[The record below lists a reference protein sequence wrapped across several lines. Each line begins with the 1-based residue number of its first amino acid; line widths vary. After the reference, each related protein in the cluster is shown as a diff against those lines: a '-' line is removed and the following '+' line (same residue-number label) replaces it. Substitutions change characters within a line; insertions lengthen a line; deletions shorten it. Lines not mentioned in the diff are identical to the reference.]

1 MTLHEAI
8 ESILQET
15 GQPMTSSEIAEIIN
29 KRNLYTRKDNL
40 PVSASQIM
48 ARVGNYE
55 KLFSKESGKIKL
67 IKDDVVSLKLQRY
80 KNEISYMRGGN
91 ADPKI
96 VFETLKDL
104 EDQTEDRNTD
114 IDFGVME
121 EPSSS
126 YYYGKQEISREEKY
140 KITYKLI
147 EWFLSQNS
155 PYEVW
160 ISDQFA
166 SFFSKLEWFERGS
179 HSITYVSNLSNHSL
193 IKIAYDNPKSKFVLA
208 GSPNRDFQFKSIQ
221 EINNH
226 IENLFSQ
233 RDSDKISRLSTG
245 IFIPPF
251 SKGAQWREIC
261 AKILDDLSLENPHYD
276 RAVIIMPSNILYSR
290 VKEDIFFRQELTQSG
305 YLDSTIQFPTGMLEH
320 ASVSVAA
327 FILDFSKSNTETFFL
342 DAASLV
348 PSRAAEI
355 VNQKQIIPN
364 VSSIANFEDIVAN
377 GMNLSPGEY
386 VWQPEDIVLEPGYK
400 LYTIGEIIRDKK
412 IGIAIT
418 RKKLYPEGEFK
429 IIRTSE
435 ITEDSLYLNSKNV
448 ILGVDHDEVRSL
460 EKRLVTGGIIL
471 SGFNNK
477 LKANILPPKKSYVV
491 GMDAYWLELD
501 HKIVLDQYFVR
512 EIREV
517 YVQHQ
522 VGRLSK
528 GQTIMRL
535 SLNNLLK
542 VKIKIPSS
550 VEEQKDLLLTELQ
563 KTSDEVKSG
572 GNGDYAVDFINTLEH
587 SLRQPASS
595 LGNDL
600 LSIRDFINNK
610 INLKETLNF
619 DEPVVP
625 IFDTDTPEQIAIHSV
640 SNTLDRMHRMLTDI
654 EYILTQAGSLAKA
667 KASPIM
673 ELIELQ
679 PFLNN
684 LVSENQDIKII
695 ISGNAE
701 IIADRKQ
708 LRILFNN
715 LIANAKKHGFQNQIA
730 SPTIWIEVN
739 KNQFGT
745 HIYLRNNGKPLPKK
759 FTTEQFL
766 AKGRSTDE
774 AVGSGFGG
782 FLIGQILKNHNGS
795 IELIQKDFS
804 LMPYKVEFK
813 ITLSK

>member
-1 MTLHEAI
+1 MMTLHEAI

-15 GQPMTSSEIAEIIN
+15 GKPMTSSEIAEIIN
-29 KRNLYTRKDNL
+29 KKNLYTRKDKL

-80 KNEISYMRGGN
+80 KNEISYMRGRTT
-91 ADPKI
+91 DPKI
-96 VFETLKDL
+96 VIETLKDL
-104 EDQTEDRNTD
+104 ENQTKDRNTD
-114 IDFGVME
+114 LDFGVME
-121 EPSSS
+121 EPSS
-126 YYYGKQEISREEKY
+126 YYRKEEISREEKY
-140 KITYKLI
+140 KITYELI

-166 SFFSKLEWFERGS
+166 SFFSKLEWFEKGS
-179 HSITYVSNLSNHSL
+179 HSIAYFSNLSNHSL
-193 IKIAYDNPKSKFVLA
+193 LKIAYDNPKSKFVLT
-208 GSPNRDFQFKSIQ
+208 GSPDRDFQFKSIQ

-251 SKGAQWREIC
+251 LKGAQWREIC
-261 AKILDDLSLENPHYD
+261 AKILDDLSLEDPHFD

-290 VKEDIFFRQELTQSG
+290 VKEEIFFRQELTQSG

-320 ASVSVAA
+320 ASVSTAA

-355 VNQKQIIPN
+355 VNQKQNIPN
-364 VSSIANFEDIVAN
+364 VSSIANYEDIVAN

-386 VWQPEDIVLEPGYK
+386 VWQPEDIVLEPGYN
-400 LYTIGEIIRDKK
+400 LYTISEIIRDKK
-412 IGIAIT
+412 IGIAIP

-448 ILGVDHDEVRSL
+448 ILGVDHDEVGGL
-460 EKRLVTGGIIL
+460 EKRLVTGGIII
-471 SGFNNK
+471 SGFNKK
-477 LKANILPPKKSYVV
+477 LKANILPPNKSYVV
-491 GMDAYWLELD
+491 GMDVYWLQLD

-512 EIREV
+512 EIQEV

-535 SLNNLLK
+535 SLNDLLK
-542 VKIKIPSS
+542 IKIKIP
-550 VEEQKDLLLTELQ
+550 VLEEQKDLLLTELQ

-600 LSIRDFINNK
+600 LSLRDFINNK

-625 IFDTDTPEQIAIHSV
+625 IFDTDTPEQIAIHSL
-640 SNTLDRMHRMLTDI
+640 SNTLERMHRMLTDI

-684 LVSENQDIKII
+684 FISENQDIKIV

-739 KNQFGT
+739 SKDQFGI
-745 HIYLRNNGKPLPKK
+745 HIYVRNNGKPLPKE

-782 FLIGQILKNHNGS
+782 FLMGQILKNHNGS
-795 IELIQKDFS
+795 IELIQRDFS

-813 ITLSK
+813 ITLPK